1 MLQCHGVDAA
11 DTFTWSGSHGNC
23 GRGASEIIFSVR
35 GAPSWY
41 KKVCRQ
47 LVTMLRAVWYDS
59 MRDVSSQSVRLR
71 RRPVT
76 CWWVTLPVVKDFF
89 QASSSTRIHITLL
102 IWAPLTPARPG
113 ILYKQRC
120 RAAWRYFELRLE
132 GGEPI
137 DIGFGCCYVL
147 LVLWCSNGNP
157 FIHITYSCSLYLYA
171 VYSIM
176 YNIYFISSVCP
187 SPVQTSFYVYYLS
200 LYIKTL
206 SRVQRVRSYRQRVS
220 TLKPATLIFTVIHHH

>member
-1 MLQCHGVDAA
+1 MHQLAVEHNLQLNITLLSHTTFQTFHPQDLRAVESMLQCHGVDAA

-23 GRGASEIIFSVR
+23 GRGASESIFSVR

-89 QASSSTRIHITLL
+89 QASSSTRVHITLL

-137 DIGFGCCYVL
+137 DIGFWVL
-147 LVLWCSNGNP
+147 LCV
-157 FIHITYSCSLYLYA
+157 T
-171 VYSIM
+171 
-176 YNIYFISSVCP
+176 
-187 SPVQTSFYVYYLS
+187 
-200 LYIKTL
+200 
-206 SRVQRVRSYRQRVS
+206 S
-220 TLKPATLIFTVIHHH
+220 TLVFQWKPIYTYYIFMFTILVCCI